1 TKGIGSKRRYV
12 VQRNKRQLL
21 SEYDIDRE
29 RKERQ
34 LLDMGC
40 GVHPSVFR
48 LQGCTDTAR
57 NLYGRGRLQSSA
69 IGGCKKDRYAE
80 CRAYSRGRLRNHQ
93 PERGN
98 ATGRLDHPRQRQ
110 FCLRYRRTAHA
121 RNVPVRPLCPA
132 PARADKSI
140 MGYGFETVPSIGRD
154 WTKV

>member
-1 TKGIGSKRRYV
+1 SKRRYV

-21 SEYDIDRE
+21 SEFDTDRE

-40 GVHPSVFR
+40 GICPSAFR

-57 NLYGRGRLQSSA
+57 NLYGRSGLQSSA
-69 IGGCKKDRYAE
+69 IGRCKKDRYTE
-80 CRAYSRGRLRNHQ
+80 CRANSRGRLRNHQ
-93 PERGN
+93 PERSY
-98 ATGRLDHPRQRQ
+98 ATGWLDYPRQRQ
-110 FCLRYRRTAHA
+110 FCLRHRRTAHA
-121 RNVPVRPLCPA
+121 RNVPVRPFCPA

-140 MGYGFETVPSIGRD
+140 VGYGFETVPSIGRD